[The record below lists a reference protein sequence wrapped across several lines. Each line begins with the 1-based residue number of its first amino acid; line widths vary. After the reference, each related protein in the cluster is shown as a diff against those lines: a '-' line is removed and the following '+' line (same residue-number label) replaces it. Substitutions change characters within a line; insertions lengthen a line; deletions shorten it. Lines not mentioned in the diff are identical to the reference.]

1 MLSAC
6 GVWSWLFEL
15 FLGSSLSC
23 YFGTGTS
30 LAVLQ
35 LDRMEFLEPNCS
47 VLGLCRSLA
56 SVASIKH
63 GFCEPWPEAAT
74 GPAPL
79 PRPWRGSR
87 TCRS

>member
-30 LAVLQ
+30 LAVLFMH
-35 LDRMEFLEPNCS
+35 MERIIRAGWNG
-47 VLGLCRSLA
+47 VLGAKL
-56 SVASIKH
+56 
-63 GFCEPWPEAAT
+63 F
-74 GPAPL
+74 
-79 PRPWRGSR
+79 R
-87 TCRS
+87 TWVV